1 MTIQEAIA
9 TFKKRL
15 RGVWPESELGQ
26 MMRII
31 MDEVM
36 HYSPVDMIIH
46 DHDDLPDFFEEKL
59 DGIIGRLQRHE
70 PLQYVLGTARFYGM
84 RLKVTPATLIPRPET
99 EMLVDMIADAN
110 PQPDLRVL
118 DVGTG
123 SGCIAIALARTLK
136 WPQVTAT
143 DISAAALDV
152 ARANARELKA
162 HNVTFQL
169 QDIMQAT
176 PPAQPEHDIV
186 VSNPPYI
193 CQSEQTQMEAN
204 VLDYEPHT
212 ALFVPDAD
220 PLVYY
225 RAIAR
230 YATADLVPG
239 GRLYF
244 EINQAQGVATA
255 ALLSSMGFGNVD
267 IVRDQYGNERFA
279 TAQWQPGSKQ

>member
-244 EINQAQGVATA
+244 EINQAQGAATA